1 MGERLCLQWIECSK
15 NLSIIEIL
23 RVKIGRHIM
32 KNCGEKKDL
41 ESKGK
46 FDETSFSLD
55 VKKLQWRVPYFNSGI
70 STIELHRSL

>member
-32 KNCGEKKDL
+32 KNCGKKIDL